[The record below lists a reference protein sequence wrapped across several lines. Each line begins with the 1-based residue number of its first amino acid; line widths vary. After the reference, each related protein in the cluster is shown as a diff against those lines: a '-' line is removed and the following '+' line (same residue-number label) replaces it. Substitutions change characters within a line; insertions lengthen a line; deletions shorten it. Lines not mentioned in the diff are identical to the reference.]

1 MIIRLTE
8 AVPEHTWLVRRCA
21 ETRIES
27 PGRTM
32 SVDAEAEITP
42 STDSGMTS
50 VSQTRMGTLLLLVR
64 VTYCDGTSDF
74 R

>member
-1 MIIRLTE
+1 
-8 AVPEHTWLVRRCA
+8 
-21 ETRIES
+21 
-27 PGRTM
+27 M
-32 SVDAEAEITP
+32 SVEAEAEITP

-50 VSQTRMGTLLLLVR
+50 VSQTRMGTPLLLVR